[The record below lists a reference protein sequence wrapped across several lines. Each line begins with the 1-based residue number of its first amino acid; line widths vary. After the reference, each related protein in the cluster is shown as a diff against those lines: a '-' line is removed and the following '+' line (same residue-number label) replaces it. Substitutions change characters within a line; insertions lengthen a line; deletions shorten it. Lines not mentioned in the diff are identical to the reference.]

1 MIEKRPSGLG
11 RRIAA
16 ILYDAL
22 LVLALLFLAT
32 IPFVAVR
39 GGEAVEAETSP
50 AYQLGLVLVVYLFFV
65 GFWSTKGRTLGM
77 QSWGLQLEDAH
88 GRVPGPGRA
97 SLRFAAALLSTACL
111 GLGFLWQLVDRDKL
125 TWHDRLSGTR
135 LMHYPRNRKKA
146 DPDPG

>member
-16 ILYDAL
+16 ILYDTL

-32 IPFVAVR
+32 IPFIAVR
-39 GGEAVEAETSP
+39 GGEAVEPTTSP
-50 AYQLGLVLVVYLFFV
+50 AYQLGLLLVVYLFFV

-77 QSWGLQLEDAH
+77 QSWGLQLEDSE
-88 GRVPGPGRA
+88 GRVPGPGR
-97 SLRFAAALLSTACL
+97 SSMRFVAAILSTACL

-135 LMHYPRNRKKA
+135 LMHYPRQKKA
-146 DPDPG
+146 KSDSG